1 MKKLDLLFEE
11 VLTKILKE
19 GGHAFDNVGP
29 ILKDNINTTIDKLNK
44 LVFEPLHITSDMWT
58 AEIGSV
64 GKKDQS
70 GDIDIAMDFNKM
82 KLLFDVETDND
93 VREILTNKLNECGIE
108 NRKVS
113 VNLHMSFPITGSSQ
127 DGEFVQID
135 LFPSND
141 LEFTKQ
147 EKFSPYANDTK
158 YKGVHRRLAIA
169 SLVKSVSLAIADDAV
184 DDEKN
189 EYIAPDGRKYPGVRF
204 KFITLTDDGF
214 FLVTKSFKGKKPG
227 TFVKNPNEDKSKRQF
242 LTKNFQEV
250 LDLLFGKGTFS
261 YDDLYSFET
270 IWNNILMSEKFPY
283 KDKLHEIVEALY
295 GIFNDTSNVIPMEV
309 LSFLK
314 KDDDKNE

>member
-11 VLTKILKE
+11 ILTKILKE

-29 ILKDNINTTIDKLNK
+29 ISKDNINTTLNK
-44 LVFEPLHITSDMWT
+44 LQEMIFEPLHITPDMWT

-82 KLLFDVETDND
+82 KLLFDVKSDND
-93 VREILTNKLNECGIE
+93 VKDILTNQLKKYGIE
-108 NRKVS
+108 SRRVS
-113 VNLHMSFPITGSSQ
+113 VNMHISFPIYGETQ

-135 LFPSND
+135 FFPSND

-147 EKFSPYANDTK
+147 EKFSPHAKDTK
-158 YKGVHRRLAIA
+158 YKGVHRRLAIG
-169 SLVKSVSLAIADDAV
+169 SLIKSVSLAIADDAV

-214 FLVTKSFKGKKPG
+214 FQVTKSFKGKRPG
-227 TFVKNPNEDKSKRQF
+227 TFVKNPAEDKTKRQF
-242 LTKNFQEV
+242 LSKNFQEI
-250 LDLLFGKGTFS
+250 LDMLFGKGTFS

-283 KDKLHEIVEALY
+283 KDKLDEIIRAIY
-295 GIFNDTSNVIPMEV
+295 GIFDETGNTIPVEIIKY
-309 LSFLK
+309 LT
-314 KDDDKNE
+314 DKGLI